1 MFCGKC
7 GNQINQGE
15 KFCSYCGNQIEL
27 VEFAQTQINTS
38 KPKKTSEKRKLLVPI
53 IIGSVGIFL
62 VIVLVVVSLVN
73 GRNNADNNSET
84 SHSSTTETSTNTT
97 IDANTTTTTT
107 ETATVSTTQKETTTK
122 ATTTT
127 KPTTSSVYLEATANE
142 LKQLQDFLNSTACTT
157 DSLCTSYNCNNIS
170 YTQFVENYLFFVSGD
185 SFVYGKYF
193 NAPVYN
199 YEDTPDPLN
208 KFMAVDYEWKNGQYF
223 KYSKSNIDWI
233 MKNIYN
239 IPSSTISSFSANSIE
254 DDDTYYKDG
263 YIYQEKHVGFGSSG
277 LYIEVNSHTRLND
290 GRYSVSFTEINEFSG
305 KPEGRAT
312 AIVSMK
318 NINGKRY
325 WTLHSIS

>member
-7 GNQINQGE
+7 GNKINAGE
-15 KFCSYCGNQIEL
+15 KFCSYCGNQIETG
-27 VEFAQTQINTS
+27 EFAQTQVNALNLI
-38 KPKKTSEKRKLLVPI
+38 KTNEKRKLLVPI

-62 VIVLVVVSLVN
+62 VIVLVVVALFN

-84 SHSSTTETSTNTT
+84 FHSSTTETTANTT
-97 IDANTTTTTT
+97 IYENITTTTIENTT
-107 ETATVSTTQKETTTK
+107 ESTTKTETTTK
-122 ATTTT
+122 VTTTT
-127 KPTTSSVYLEATANE
+127 KPATMSNYLVATSNE
-142 LKQLQDFLNSTACTT
+142 LNKLQDFLNSIACTT
-157 DSLCTSYNCNNIS
+157 GSLCTSYNSNNIS
-170 YTQFVENYLFFVSGD
+170 YKQFVENYLFFVSGD

-208 KFMAVDYEWKNGQYF
+208 KFKAVDYEWKNGQYF

-277 LYIEVNSHTRLND
+277 LYIEVNSHSRLND
-290 GRYSVSFTEINEFSG
+290 GRYSVSFTEMNEFSG
-305 KPEGRAT
+305 ESEGRAT

>member
-38 KPKKTSEKRKLLVPI
+38 KPKKTSKKRKLLVPI
-53 IIGSVGIFL
+53 IIGSVGVFL
-62 VIVLVVVSLVN
+62 VIVLVVVALFN

-107 ETATVSTTQKETTTK
+107 ETTTVSTTQKETMTK
-122 ATTTT
+122 ATTT
-127 KPTTSSVYLEATANE
+127 KPVTMSAYLEATPDE
-142 LKQLQDFLNSTACTT
+142 LNKLQDFLNSTACTT
-157 DSLCTSYNCNNIS
+157 GSLCTSYNSNNIS
-170 YTQFVENYLFFVSGD
+170 YKKFVENYLFFVSGD

-208 KFMAVDYEWKNGQYF
+208 KFMAVDYEWKAGQYF

-290 GRYSVSFTEINEFSG
+290 GRYSVPFTEMNEFSG

>member
-7 GNQINQGE
+7 GNQVNQGE
-15 KFCSYCGNQIEL
+15 KFCSYCGNQIETDESVPIQL
-27 VEFAQTQINTS
+27 NS
-38 KPKKTSEKRKLLVPI
+38 LSPKKTNEKIKILIPITIGCVSVLLA
-53 IIGSVGIFL
+53 
-62 VIVLVVVSLVN
+62 IVLCVIALVN
-73 GRNNADNNSET
+73 NRNTSVNNNEEYY
-84 SHSSTTETSTNTT
+84 SSTTETTTNTT
-97 IDANTTTTTT
+97 IDENTTTTTIENTT
-107 ETATVSTTQKETTTK
+107 ESTTKTETTTK
-122 ATTTT
+122 VTTTT
-127 KPTTSSVYLEATANE
+127 KPATMSNYLEATSNE
-142 LKQLQDFLNSTACTT
+142 LNKLQDFLNSIACTT
-157 DSLCTSYNCNNIS
+157 GSLCTSYNSNNIS
-170 YTQFVENYLFFVSGD
+170 YKQFVENYLFFVSGD

-208 KFMAVDYEWKNGQYF
+208 KFKAVDYEWKNGQYF

-239 IPSSTISSFSANSIE
+239 IPAATISSFSASSIE
-254 DDDTYYKDG
+254 DDDTYYQNG

-290 GRYSVSFTEINEFSG
+290 GRYSVSFTEMNEFSG
-305 KPEGRAT
+305 ESEGRAT